1 MADDNAVA
9 SASGSSIQSEE
20 ARFVTLDKAASRKRY
35 EQQRNAT
42 RLSLMGEYGRWRN
55 LKNEL
60 LVKSGNELASIL
72 LDHYISHEHRRFRY
86 YASKQILFIPNIKK
100 LKTCFVVK

>member
-20 ARFVTLDKAASRKRY
+20 ARFVTLEDKAASRKRY
-35 EQQRNAT
+35 EQQRNAN
-42 RLSLMGEYGRWRN
+42 RVSLMGEYGRWRN

-60 LVKSGNELASIL
+60 LVKSDNELASIL
-72 LDHYISHEHRRFRY
+72 LNHYISHKDRRFRY
-86 YASKQILFIPNIKK
+86 YASKQILFIPNI
-100 LKTCFVVK
+100 